1 MRNNDLFL
9 CMTGG
14 FQLMLKPSPLC
25 SGVGFKLSEIAD
37 QGDRVQENEAVSM
50 VAEGGVI
57 ADVVVLGELL
67 EGRNIADI
75 VVSGEKMD
83 GLLELGECILESLDL
98 VVVSTS

>member
-1 MRNNDLFL
+1 
-9 CMTGG
+9 
-14 FQLMLKPSPLC
+14 
-25 SGVGFKLSEIAD
+25 
-37 QGDRVQENEAVSM
+37 M